1 MRAGEALSPD
11 AFTHVLDSENETK
24 DPSTGKGPPTVLSKL
39 AGKAVHFEKAVS
51 KAVGHLKRLGDEND
65 QERCVLCE
73 NRSGSYRRIPW
84 VVPPPLWHSMC
95 TTPVYSPSQPSY
107 IVLPPHLP
115 PQHLE
120 LMNGVKSK
128 IIR

>member
-65 QERCVLCE
+65 QERCVLCD
-73 NRSGSYRRIPW
+73 NGLGSYRKIPW
-84 VVPPPLWHSMC
+84 V
-95 TTPVYSPSQPSY
+95 SPSFA
-107 IVLPPHLP
+107 
-115 PQHLE
+115 
-120 LMNGVKSK
+120 
-128 IIR
+128 